1 MKKLRF
7 TVRLCGVTV
16 VAGLNV
22 ILPRVVHAQNLVP
35 NGSFE
40 EYTECPTN
48 YAQVD
53 RAVGWSILSNSPDYF
68 NRCNTNDSMDIP
80 VNLVGDQDAY
90 EGDAY
95 MGVVSYLEDLP
106 ELRESIQREL
116 GSPLVAGIPV
126 YLSVMV
132 SPGGFGNDPNNN
144 SVQFATSGIGI
155 KFSMQEHH
163 ADGVL
168 WEGNVAL
175 FLPTVLNDTANWTHL
190 SGIYVPDS
198 AYAYIEIG
206 CFKPN
211 SEIVVE
217 ELDLA
222 GVIPGAYVFVDQ
234 VCVSPNAIDCPLTIG
249 IHEAIPPIWN
259 IGPNPVGNELRLRLK
274 GSLIQN
280 ASLQLFD
287 GSGRLCLSER
297 IPDGTEDFH
306 WSLNAIANGSY
317 YVQLQNSLGRFESIH
332 IVHLQP

>member
-1 MKKLRF
+1 MKPSKYFIQLCLLLVCFGQLR
-7 TVRLCGVTV
+7 
-16 VAGLNV
+16 
-22 ILPRVVHAQNLVP
+22 AQNLVP

-40 EYTECPTN
+40 EYTVCPTG
-48 YAQVD
+48 YAQVES
-53 RAVGWSILSNSPDYF
+53 AVGWSILANSPDYL
-68 NRCNTNDSMDIP
+68 NRCNTNDSMDVP
-80 VNLVGDQDAY
+80 SNVFGYQNAY

-95 MGVVSYLEDLP
+95 MGGFTYLEGIP
-106 ELRESIQREL
+106 ELRESYQSAL
-116 GSPLVAGIPV
+116 SSPLVPDMPV
-126 YLSVMV
+126 YLSMMV
-132 SPGGFGNDPNNN
+132 SLGGFGNLGGDN
-144 SVQFATSGIGI
+144 SSRYTTSGIGI

-206 CFKPN
+206 CFLPN

-297 IPDGTEDFH
+297 IPDGTEDFQ